1 MTYQKIPKYLNHL
14 RTQTMGLIFNHRT
27 IITIR
32 RKQMQLLSREA
43 ELELLEKVGCYLE
56 KRWQLELENKDDW
69 DLIPRQDLLEKLD
82 ITGTTLKNWEKE
94 GLKSYQSPFENSK
107 KVYYRKS
114 DIYNFLSVD

>member
-1 MTYQKIPKYLNHL
+1 MTYQKIPKHLNHV
-14 RTQTMGLIFNHRT
+14 RTPTMGLICNHRT

-32 RKQMQLLSREA
+32 REQMQLLSREA